1 MTAFKV
7 VIPARFA
14 STRLPGKPLV
24 PLAGKA
30 MVVHV
35 AERAADAG
43 AETVVVATD
52 DSRIAETVTQA
63 GFAACMT
70 AAQHPSGT
78 DRIAEVVRRYGW
90 PDNVVV
96 VNLQGDEPLM
106 PPGLIRQVATDLAS
120 HERAV
125 IATLATPIRDRDLLF
140 DPHVVKV
147 VRDAGGYACYFSR
160 APIPWHRDEF
170 LRDTTRLPEGT
181 DFLRHV
187 GLYAYRAGF
196 VQRFVEW
203 PPAPLEIA
211 ESLEQL
217 RALWHGEPIH
227 VSVVTEPPG
236 HGVDTPDDVRRV
248 EQILLGQRC

>member
-7 VIPARFA
+7 VVPARFA
-14 STRLPGKPLV
+14 SSRLPGKPLV
-24 PLAGKA
+24 ALAGKA
-30 MVVHV
+30 MVLHV
-35 AERAADAG
+35 AERAAEAG
-43 AETVVVATD
+43 AEEVVVATD
-52 DSRIAETVTQA
+52 DPRIADTVTQA
-63 GFAACMT
+63 GFTACIT
-70 AAQHPSGT
+70 APNHPSGT
-78 DRIAEVVRRYGW
+78 DRIAEVVRKYGW
-90 PDNVVV
+90 ADNTAV

-106 PPGLIRQVATDLAS
+106 PPDLIRQVAADLVS

-125 IATLATPIRDRDLLF
+125 VATLATPISDRDVLF
-140 DPHVVKV
+140 DPHAVKV
-147 VRDAGGYACYFSR
+147 VRDAAGYACYFSR

-170 LRDTTRLPEGT
+170 LRDTTRLPTGVA
-181 DFLRHV
+181 FLRHI
-187 GLYAYRAGF
+187 GLYAYRADF

-227 VSVVTEPPG
+227 VSVVAEPPG

-248 EQILLGQRC
+248 EQILLGQRG